1 MAITCSFCGTE
12 IKENETACSLCGTA
26 VENTSAPVVE
36 EVKPEPAAEA
46 ESIVAAEEVKGETDA
61 APVWICTQCG
71 KEFDSATKFCGECGG
86 KVTEKNPVEEIV
98 PVWICT
104 KCGKEFDAATK
115 FCGEC
120 GGKVTEKNPVEEIA
134 PVWIC
139 TKCGKEFDAAT
150 KFCGECGGKVN
161 EKNCQE
167 KIDWQTEI
175 KKHRSYQ
182 PEKALELLRDW
193 ISKENKTTAV
203 IDAYNLAVR
212 LGKIEE
218 GQRYLAMLCELAER
232 DDADALYAFICNS
245 NLKGYK
251 YEYFLEKTEHLA
263 NQGNV
268 KAIDAMRQH
277 CFWYDDEESADKWA
291 AKLPEDYKSAEWQS
305 ATIDDLQTDAQAGD
319 LDAIESLADIYENE
333 EEDYEEAAK
342 WYKKIIPAKKKL
354 AQAGDAQA
362 MEWLFDNFRDGT
374 RGLKEDEEQ
383 EMLWYNKWEAHLRKI
398 TQAGLPVH
406 LWAMHKDIQKI
417 RYKQNPSKYYA
428 REIASA
434 EEFDNNSAE
443 AAKWYKKAGISATSE
458 KLSVEKGESCSI
470 SEPVFGDAEK
480 YRTILADLHD
490 GSMYYVTSFDEK
502 KLNAAME
509 FYGKEL
515 VRNEQDILIHRDLS
529 IFGKTAGYILTEYG
543 IAYTKSKGLF
553 KGWEPRVILFDKNT
567 EMIVNDKEREGFDY
581 WYVTLNGEEVL
592 DCFDQSCGKVDPKDE
607 LLVNVLQEIIE
618 KNKQNSGFSKA
629 GNIVEQYRRKLQQL
643 HNGDYYFVSSF
654 DEKRLT
660 SAMKTYGCNLVK
672 SEKDI
677 IVWHDSSSRCTGK
690 EGFILTNY
698 GFVWHRDGYKE
709 AYLFDKSTRFTI
721 NEDDDGI
728 YFGFNLRR
736 GELGCWCFEKK
747 NGKISRNENL
757 LLDTISEIVDS
768 YKN

>member
-98 PVWICT
+98 
-104 KCGKEFDAATK
+104 
-115 FCGEC
+115 
-120 GGKVTEKNPVEEIA
+120 

-354 AQAGDAQA
+354 AKAGDAQA

-509 FYGKEL
+509 FYGTCQRR
-515 VRNEQDILIHRDLS
+515 RNKLS
-529 IFGKTAGYILTEYG
+529 QIFRI
-543 IAYTKSKGLF
+543 
-553 KGWEPRVILFDKNT
+553 
-567 EMIVNDKEREGFDY
+567 
-581 WYVTLNGEEVL
+581 
-592 DCFDQSCGKVDPKDE
+592 
-607 LLVNVLQEIIE
+607 
-618 KNKQNSGFSKA
+618 
-629 GNIVEQYRRKLQQL
+629 
-643 HNGDYYFVSSF
+643 
-654 DEKRLT
+654 
-660 SAMKTYGCNLVK
+660 
-672 SEKDI
+672 
-677 IVWHDSSSRCTGK
+677 TGH
-690 EGFILTNY
+690 LTN
-698 GFVWHRDGYKE
+698 
-709 AYLFDKSTRFTI
+709 LNST
-721 NEDDDGI
+721 NQ
-728 YFGFNLRR
+728 
-736 GELGCWCFEKK
+736 KK
-747 NGKISRNENL
+747 HLK
-757 LLDTISEIVDS
+757 
-768 YKN
+768 

>member
-36 EVKPEPAAEA
+36 DAPAPVVEEVKPELAAEA

-86 KVTEKNPVEEIV
+86 KVTEKKPVEEIV

-104 KCGKEFDAATK
+104 KCGKEFDTATK

-120 GGKVTEKNPVEEIA
+120 GGKVAEKNA
-134 PVWIC
+134 
-139 TKCGKEFDAAT
+139 
-150 KFCGECGGKVN
+150 
-161 EKNCQE
+161 
-167 KIDWQTEI
+167 
-175 KKHRSYQ
+175 
-182 PEKALELLRDW
+182 
-193 ISKENKTTAV
+193 
-203 IDAYNLAVR
+203 
-212 LGKIEE
+212 
-218 GQRYLAMLCELAER
+218 
-232 DDADALYAFICNS
+232 
-245 NLKGYK
+245 
-251 YEYFLEKTEHLA
+251 
-263 NQGNV
+263 
-268 KAIDAMRQH
+268 
-277 CFWYDDEESADKWA
+277 
-291 AKLPEDYKSAEWQS
+291 
-305 ATIDDLQTDAQAGD
+305 
-319 LDAIESLADIYENE
+319 
-333 EEDYEEAAK
+333 
-342 WYKKIIPAKKKL
+342 
-354 AQAGDAQA
+354 
-362 MEWLFDNFRDGT
+362 
-374 RGLKEDEEQ
+374 
-383 EMLWYNKWEAHLRKI
+383 
-398 TQAGLPVH
+398 
-406 LWAMHKDIQKI
+406 
-417 RYKQNPSKYYA
+417 
-428 REIASA
+428 ASA

-567 EMIVNDKEREGFDY
+567 EMIVHDKEREGFDY

-607 LLVNVLQEIIE
+607 LIADVLQMLVE
-618 KNKQNSGFSKA
+618 KNKQNSDSGKA
-629 GNIVEQYRRKLQQL
+629 GNIVEQYRNKLQQL
-643 HNGDYYFVSSF
+643 HDGDYYFVSSF

-698 GFVWHRDGYKE
+698 GFVWHRDGYE
-709 AYLFDKSTRFTI
+709 ETYLFDKSTRFTI

-736 GELGCWCFEKK
+736 GELGCWCFEKQ